1 MKFPTSSFLAAL
13 SASAVLSAPLEK
25 KQAVTDLDVLQF
37 ALTLEHLENV
47 FYKGALSRFTE
58 ADFLAA
64 GFTSQYFNNLQ
75 FIVSDEE
82 AHVVFLQDAIS
93 AAGGTPVAA
102 CEYNFPYNDIH
113 SFVALGSVLEGVG
126 VAAYLGGAAV
136 ISSKDILASAGAILV
151 AEGLHQSVQRT
162 SLHQVASANIAGTAI
177 TANSIFTVASAFIAS
192 CPPSNPVLPFQAFSS
207 LVPTQANPNSIQTLT
222 TFTIGQGVIIPPTFF
237 VTFISGLDVISVPGT
252 HQGGVVSATI
262 PVIAQGQTYAFVT
275 NTDISGAFVESAVLA
290 GPAILEVTPSAPTF
304 DLTLL

>member
-1 MKFPTSSFLAAL
+1 M
-13 SASAVLSAPLEK
+13 
-25 KQAVTDLDVLQF
+25 
-37 ALTLEHLENV
+37 ENV

-82 AHVVFLQDAIS
+82 AHVVFLQDAIT
-93 AAGGTPVAA
+93 AAGGTPVSA
-102 CEYNFPYNDIH
+102 CTYNFPYDDIH

-151 AEGLHQSVQRT
+151 AEGLHQSIQRT

-192 CPPSNPVLPFQAFSS
+192 CPPANPPLPFQSFAS
-207 LVPTQANPNSIQTLT
+207 LVPTQANPNSIDTVT
-222 TFTIGQGVIIPPTFF
+222 TFTFGGGVTIPQNFFITF
-237 VTFISGLDVISVPGT
+237 VSGLEVISVAGT
-252 HQGGVVSATI
+252 NAGGVLSATI
-262 PVIAQGQTYAFVT
+262 PKIAQGQTYAFVT
-275 NTDISGAFVESAVLA
+275 NSDMSGAFVESAVLA
-290 GPAILEVTPSAPTF
+290 GPAILEVTPTAPQF